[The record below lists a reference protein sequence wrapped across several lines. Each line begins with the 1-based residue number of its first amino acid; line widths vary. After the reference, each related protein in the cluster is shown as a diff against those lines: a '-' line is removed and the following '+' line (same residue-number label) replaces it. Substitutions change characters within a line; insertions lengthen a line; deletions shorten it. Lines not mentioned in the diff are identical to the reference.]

1 MDARTQVEYDRI
13 KAGPHEGEFS
23 FLHHAGPVVEK
34 SYDVME
40 RVDCIVT
47 EKAQKETP
55 EQIYT
60 RLRHIYWI
68 DTLALLP
75 ECQEAYAKWQEAYAK
90 WQEAYAKRQ
99 EAYAKR
105 QEAYAKWQEA
115 EAKRKEADAKW
126 QEAEAKRQEAYAKCQ
141 EADAK
146 RREADAKWQET
157 YAPFIIALIPNCGW
171 DGKTIFG

>member
-75 ECQEAYAKWQEAYAK
+75 ECQEAYAKWQEA
-90 WQEAYAKRQ
+90 
-99 EAYAKR
+99 
-105 QEAYAKWQEA
+105 
-115 EAKRKEADAKW
+115 DA
-126 QEAEAKRQEAYAKCQ
+126 
-141 EADAK
+141 
-146 RREADAKWQET
+146 T
-157 YAPFIIALIPNCGW
+157 FVIALLPNCGW
-171 DGKTIFG
+171 DGKTIFGGNAGV